1 MPNIKISDLPN
12 AIVPMD
18 LTGTFFEVQ
27 TVEAG
32 IPVSRRVSGDQLTF
46 TSGFEVEGTS
56 LDDPAIGGGVFNG
69 TLDWQN
75 ANNERTGVLGFEPA
89 GDEFVIQNLAQDG
102 EISLRVRDGSVHL
115 VTADYGADI
124 PTTGAFKVPVGTT
137 GEEPAPVNGQIRYD
151 SSNNI
156 FRGVVSGVWTDLG
169 PPLGLNDL
177 TDVTLTTPATGG
189 VLYKSAGDWL
199 DTGVILITDGAG
211 AADTEVEILGS
222 GAFDTEFRIRTDG
235 TAGGLG
241 IFHDQGTTNTNLWE
255 VNSAGVIVRQWGA
268 FIGSGGVQL
277 HYANRLGFETTN
289 NGADIIGVPTG
300 VTIASVI
307 ALGDIRTEF
316 RVRNTTG
323 AMNLTVDTGGV
334 ASIRQ
339 ASASGGF
346 EEDWIT
352 LNRNASVDIGFDGT
366 VRLSTTADGADVFGT
381 IFDVVNVANT
391 GASIHVRDLDS
402 GARFNADGT
411 FFTISQT
418 SGAGGLQDTWIRCA
432 QDGGVEVRFNN
443 QNAMRTVI
451 AASGSLE
458 VNNTVTGGGFE
469 RVLTT
474 ADLGGAVAL
483 NDLTDVTLTTEATGD
498 ILYKSAGDWIDT
510 SALVINPA
518 AAVEIKHA
526 GNSSLVTR
534 ADGYD
539 MWGSVATDPTVGGNQ
554 DTYLRLLNSG
564 GTQIGYLGYINEE
577 QLTIRNYIHDGNVR
591 LEGEDGSGN
600 VRIMFDSDPGSGTSI
615 YHPGTN
621 QVRIGTAADGI
632 QISSD
637 SSNNPAVGGVQ
648 DVRIVFANSL
658 GNIVGFMDWEGTID
672 WTMENSTHGGS
683 IILQAQDSA
692 GAVHEMINMDPDAGI
707 DLSFDGTVTLSIL
720 DAQVDFL
727 VALMDMDNSG
737 SAAASSYLIR
747 NSEGGFRI
755 TVDGDNTTFNQT
767 ASNGGTEALLFT
779 FTNNAQT
786 SFYFNGTLEAETQ
799 QHNADHVTSGLTAE
813 DHGGNAIDVGW
824 NLMPVIER
832 DTSLTFAELH
842 VSKMIHRDDTAAAA
856 FTLPSGTT
864 GAVPPVGSIIMLTN
878 ENATGAMTILA
889 SGTLRW
895 LEGSGTPSTG
905 TRTLAEGGI
914 CTVYHY
920 SDTEWW
926 IWGIGLT

>member
-402 GARFNADGT
+402 GARLNVDGT

-418 SGAGGLQDTWIRCA
+418 SGAGALQDSWIRCA

-451 AASGSLE
+451 AASGGLE

-469 RVLTT
+469 RVLTI
-474 ADLGGAVAL
+474 ADLAGALAL
-483 NDLTDVTLTTEATGD
+483 NDLTDVTLTSPVTGAV
-498 ILYKSAGDWIDT
+498 LYKSAGDWLDT
-510 SALVINPA
+510 EAITINPA
-518 AAVEIKHA
+518 SGIDFEFNGDRTARVGQFGIENYGLGASAA
-526 GNSSLVTR
+526 NFRMFDSSDVLLFN
-534 ADGYD
+534 
-539 MWGSVATDPTVGGNQ
+539 WSVASSQVQFSCFNNGAQFEFRSDTVGG
-554 DTYLRLLNSG
+554 TP
-564 GTQIGYLGYINEE
+564 
-577 QLTIRNYIHDGNVR
+577 QL
-591 LEGEDGSGN
+591 
-600 VRIMFDSDPGSGTSI
+600 M
-615 YHPGTN
+615 
-621 QVRIGTAADGI
+621 
-632 QISSD
+632 
-637 SSNNPAVGGVQ
+637 AV
-648 DVRIVFANSL
+648 F
-658 GNIVGFMDWEGTID
+658 
-672 WTMENSTHGGS
+672 
-683 IILQAQDSA
+683 
-692 GAVHEMINMDPDAGI
+692 DPDAG
-707 DLSFDGTVTLSIL
+707 
-720 DAQVDFL
+720 
-727 VALMDMDNSG
+727 
-737 SAAASSYLIR
+737 ASL
-747 NSEGGFRI
+747 FH
-755 TVDGDNTTFNQT
+755 TTNTTFTIETQADGMNLRGETSANPGSNPGAAQDVHIQFQNRVGNFAGFIGFSGGATSTDLSVKNQT
-767 ASNGGTEALLFT
+767 NGGSVLLI
-779 FTNNAQT
+779 
-786 SFYFNGTLEAETQ
+786 AETDGGALRNLLVGDP
-799 QHNADHVTSGLTAE
+799 NADVKLYN
-813 DHGGNAIDVGW
+813 D
-824 NLMPVIER
+824 
-832 DTSLTFAELH
+832 
-842 VSKMIHRDDTAAAA
+842 
-856 FTLPSGTT
+856 GT
-864 GAVPPVGSIIMLTN
+864 
-878 ENATGAMTILA
+878 
-889 SGTLRW
+889 
-895 LEGSGTPSTG
+895 
-905 TRTLAEGGI
+905 
-914 CTVYHY
+914 
-920 SDTEWW
+920 
-926 IWGIGLT
+926 